1 MGIVRE
7 NSNRNLNCFVW
18 IKMFRF
24 LEIFSWYFLELYSF
38 SIRTLCINS
47 DRFVKIEFNVNKIVS
62 EIAFLYLKS
71 LQNVIWH
78 SLVNYAPSNPVSA
91 ALYRFN
97 VTNSL
102 RPWLLREEQSSWV
115 QVAQRQ
121 PVTFTKDSSSPTMP
135 LESFWGSQRFVYLAS
150 SAWL

>member
-1 MGIVRE
+1 MQIKYGSSKWYVWGGLMNINRSYFWIEFFDFVNIFMGIVRE

-18 IKMFRF
+18 IKMFGF

-62 EIAFLYLKS
+62 GITFLYLKS
-71 LQNVIWH
+71 LQSVI
-78 SLVNYAPSNPVSA
+78 VNHAQSNPISSA
-91 ALYRFN
+91 VHRFD

-102 RPWLLREEQSSWV
+102 RPWLLRAEQRSRV
-115 QVAQRQ
+115 QVAQ
-121 PVTFTKDSSSPTMP
+121 S
-135 LESFWGSQRFVYLAS
+135 
-150 SAWL
+150 